1 MKNKKLDHI
10 IYISIPEEMNH
21 SIGNLKLN
29 PHILLPIEIPEGIAP
44 KDWDS
49 RDLSWEMI
57 ISGMLKVM
65 AYDRDHKDLPYYREF
80 IKSSR
85 PEIAA
90 ELTQSA
96 VIKAQT
102 GDFEL
107 AEEIFHALIGLDESD
122 LRTRLNLTLLH
133 ENRLKTVEGM
143 EREALLSRVE
153 EEYGDLISFG
163 EDLPDIYFN
172 AAWFFYNR
180 QEFGRAFELSS
191 SYLVL
196 GEDETKR
203 SEAEKL
209 RRECEELKDTDKDY
223 REAFR
228 LISEDLNEDGLD
240 CINNFLEKNR
250 EIWNAWFLKGWALRK
265 LSRFA
270 EALTAFKEAE
280 RIKGN
285 HIDILNEM
293 AICLLELEKFEE
305 SRSCLQKALELDPEN
320 LKVISN
326 MGILSLKEGNTED
339 AAAFFRTVLD
349 LDPEDPIAADYLKF
363 LEKSSNQD

>member
-1 MKNKKLDHI
+1 MKHEKLNHI
-10 IYISIPEEMNH
+10 IYISIPEELNH

-29 PHILLPIEIPEGIAP
+29 PHILIPVEVPEGMNP
-44 KDWDS
+44 SDWDS

-57 ISGMLKVM
+57 ISGMLKVL

-80 IKSSR
+80 IKASR

-107 AEEIFHALIGLDESD
+107 AEEIFQALIGLEPND
-122 LRTRLNLTLLH
+122 LRSRLNLTLLH
-133 ENRLKTVEGM
+133 ENRLKTMEGI
-143 EREALLSRVE
+143 ERETFDSLIG
-153 EEYGDLISFG
+153 EEYGELISHG

-180 QEFGRAFELSS
+180 QDFDRAFELSS

-196 GEDETKR
+196 GEDENKR

-209 RRECEELKDTDKDY
+209 RRECEELKNTDKDY
-223 REAFR
+223 RDAFR
-228 LISEDLNEDGLD
+228 LISEDKNEEGLA
-240 CINNFLEKNR
+240 CIDRFLKKND

-265 LSRFA
+265 VSRY
-270 EALTAFKEAE
+270 EDALAAFIKAGK
-280 RIKGN
+280 IKGD

-293 AICLLELEKFEE
+293 AICLLELERFNE
-305 SRSCLQKALELDPEN
+305 SRKCLEKALTLDPEN

-326 MGILSLKEGNTED
+326 MGILCLKEERKEE
-339 AAAFFRTVLD
+339 AARFFRTVLA
-349 LDPEDPIAADYLKF
+349 LDPEDPIAAEYLNF
-363 LEKSSNQD
+363 IENSSDQG